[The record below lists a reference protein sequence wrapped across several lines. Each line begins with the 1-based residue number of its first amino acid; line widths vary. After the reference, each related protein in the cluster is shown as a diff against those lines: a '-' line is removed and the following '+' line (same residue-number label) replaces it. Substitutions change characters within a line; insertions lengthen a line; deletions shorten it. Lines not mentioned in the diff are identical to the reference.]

1 MFTIKCCTYYS
12 FCGKFFSK
20 TTFRKDTFFGEK
32 EIGNHKSMKSSL
44 VLFFLLVS
52 TSIWGQDWCDPTK
65 RPSSSQLKDGGS
77 FTIKGTVA
85 GSSSGCIPLAINVE
99 SSDSAPFY
107 IFDYKGGPPNINSNT
122 KSYLYTKIG
131 RYVIMQLSQ
140 GSNGS
145 LIKCQMIEAFAAP
158 NFKIQTCSGRKVQV
172 TVADDS
178 TTKGYNSFIVNFG
191 VGIKNDTLTKA
202 NPTTSYVYPS
212 TTNTATVSVI
222 GVTTGGTLLSNCK
235 KDTTFILNSTNLS
248 NISIRKVTTRPD
260 GAVDILVKS
269 SAGIKA
275 DVQIDEDATGTFK
288 NTGQTATTTDT
299 TTITIRNINTAQK
312 QYCFRLSANDGCN
325 NTSTTSNVVCA
336 THLEVKAEDQQNVLN
351 WKEYPQASNFQN
363 YRINLNGAP
372 RPFILNRTTTTQP
385 DPNVTCGNQYCYQI
399 IVSLAGGAESVSQL
413 RCVKAISNVIP
424 GKITSAVASVLEDE
438 QKVEVRVN
446 PPAVGSSPVKFKTI
460 FTRADNGSND
470 YKEVAIVDNG
480 ISFIDP
486 NTNPNTQSYCYK
498 IQYENSCGKRS
509 DPSEPVCSIH
519 VYSRNASTIDWTP
532 ESPFL
537 VPVRSYSLE
546 IIDENGDPKAQFN
559 LGGNTTF
566 DPSASNPDQ
575 QLFKY
580 RILAYPEGSAGTL
593 SYSNYFVFVK
603 GSLVFIPDAFSP
615 NKDAI
620 NDLFAVR
627 GQFIET
633 SRLIVYNRW
642 GQPIFESDDAIK
654 KGWDGQLNGQ
664 IAPEGSYVYRV
675 EIKDFL
681 GKNFVKVGI
690 FLLTR

>member
-260 GAVDILVKS
+260 SAVDILVKS

-509 DPSEPVCSIH
+509 EPSEPVCSIH

>member
-52 TSIWGQDWCDPTK
+52 TSTWGQDWCDPTK

-424 GKITSAVASVLEDE
+424 DKITSAVASVLEDE

-509 DPSEPVCSIH
+509 EPSEPVCSIH

>member
-1 MFTIKCCTYYS
+1 
-12 FCGKFFSK
+12 
-20 TTFRKDTFFGEK
+20 
-32 EIGNHKSMKSSL
+32 MKSSL

-145 LIKCQMIEAFAAP
+145 LIKCQMIEALAAP

-372 RPFILNRTTTTQP
+372 RPFILNRTTTTQS

-424 GKITSAVASVLEDE
+424 DKITSAVASVLEDE

-509 DPSEPVCSIH
+509 EPSEPVCSIH

>member
-260 GAVDILVKS
+260 SAVDILVKS

>member
-260 GAVDILVKS
+260 SAVDILVKS

-424 GKITSAVASVLEDE
+424 DKITSAVASVLEDE

-509 DPSEPVCSIH
+509 EPSEPVCSIH

>member
-424 GKITSAVASVLEDE
+424 DKITSAVASVLEDE

-509 DPSEPVCSIH
+509 EPSEPVCSIH

>member
-52 TSIWGQDWCDPTK
+52 TSTWGQDWCDPTK

-509 DPSEPVCSIH
+509 EPSEPVCSIH

>member
-52 TSIWGQDWCDPTK
+52 TSTWGQDWCDPTK

-399 IVSLAGGAESVSQL
+399 IVSLAGG
-413 RCVKAISNVIP
+413 
-424 GKITSAVASVLEDE
+424 
-438 QKVEVRVN
+438 
-446 PPAVGSSPVKFKTI
+446 
-460 FTRADNGSND
+460 
-470 YKEVAIVDNG
+470 
-480 ISFIDP
+480 
-486 NTNPNTQSYCYK
+486 
-498 IQYENSCGKRS
+498 RS
-509 DPSEPVCSIH
+509 L
-519 VYSRNASTIDWTP
+519 Y
-532 ESPFL
+532 
-537 VPVRSYSLE
+537 
-546 IIDENGDPKAQFN
+546 
-559 LGGNTTF
+559 
-566 DPSASNPDQ
+566 
-575 QLFKY
+575 
-580 RILAYPEGSAGTL
+580 L
-593 SYSNYFVFVK
+593 SYVV
-603 GSLVFIPDAFSP
+603 
-615 NKDAI
+615 
-620 NDLFAVR
+620 
-627 GQFIET
+627 
-633 SRLIVYNRW
+633 
-642 GQPIFESDDAIK
+642 
-654 KGWDGQLNGQ
+654 
-664 IAPEGSYVYRV
+664 
-675 EIKDFL
+675 
-681 GKNFVKVGI
+681 
-690 FLLTR
+690 

>member
-52 TSIWGQDWCDPTK
+52 TSTWGQDWCDPTK

-260 GAVDILVKS
+260 SAVDILVKS

>member
-52 TSIWGQDWCDPTK
+52 TSTWGQDWCDPTK